1 MTGPDADQSTARTRN
16 APARPFA
23 FPQHTVQADAWQSSM
38 NTSGSLAYP
47 DAKECGGALGP
58 ALGDDYRGAFCPSR
72 AVQDARTLGAE
83 TSTE

>member
-16 APARPFA
+16 APAHPFA
-23 FPQHTVQADAWQSSM
+23 FPQCTVQADTWQSSM

-47 DAKECGGALGP
+47 NTKECGGALGS

-72 AVQDARTLGAE
+72 SVQDARTLDAE
-83 TSTE
+83 TRAE